1 MLSDRVTPEAWKAM
15 EADLQGYA
23 KLYPDIH
30 IIGSGGNINK
40 LFKISKESKNKKL
53 SITELQRLYSI
64 LKPMS
69 VEERMV
75 SFNLKDDRADVIVPA
90 ARIFLDVSKQL
101 GCDEIM
107 VPNISLADSI
117 VDGLYR
123 DMKAA
128 TVKP

>member
-1 MLSDRVTPEAWKAM
+1 M

-23 KLYPDIH
+23 KLYPNIH

-53 SITELQRLYSI
+53 SIAELQRLYSM

-69 VEERMV
+69 IEERMI

-90 ARIFLDVSKQL
+90 ARIFLDVSKHL

-128 TVKP
+128 KVKP